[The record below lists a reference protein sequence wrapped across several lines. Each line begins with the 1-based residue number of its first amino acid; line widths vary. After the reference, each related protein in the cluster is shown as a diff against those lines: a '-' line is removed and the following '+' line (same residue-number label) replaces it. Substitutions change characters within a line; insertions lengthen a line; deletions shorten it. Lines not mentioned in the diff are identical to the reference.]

1 MSFREKITHETPYK
15 TYSIQP
21 RKEQDSLK
29 ANHFHSSYHTQPERA
44 SAFTSKGSITLE
56 AAVVV
61 PIFFFAMVCIAGLF
75 EIMAI
80 QTHMRNALYNVGRE
94 WAQKAYVSTLISP
107 REMEQQIVNII
118 GRERLERSMVV
129 EGAEGLDCSRSKNNL
144 FTGELDLSLCYQLN
158 IPVLMFRIPI
168 IFQEETLKV
177 KGWNGYTNSF
187 ILPETEEKVYL
198 TNYGLVYHK
207 DKNCSYLEFSV
218 RAVEATKIQ
227 ELRNVSGGKY
237 YLCLFCKGIPA
248 KGGKLYVT
256 DFGDRYHN
264 SLECS
269 RIKRNVYAV
278 PLDEVYGL
286 GGCSKCVK

>member
-1 MSFREKITHETPYK
+1 MSFRKTITHETPYK
-15 TYSIQP
+15 TVSIQP

-44 SAFTSKGSITLE
+44 SVFTSKGSITLE

-61 PIFFFAMVCIAGLF
+61 PIFFFAMVCISYLF

-80 QTHMRNALYNVGRE
+80 QTDMRNALYNVGRE
-94 WAQKAYVSTLISP
+94 WAQKAYVSTLISHQD
-107 REMEQQIVNII
+107 MEQEIVSII

-129 EGAEGLDCSRSKNNL
+129 AGAEGLDCSRTRNDV
-144 FTGELDLSLCYQLN
+144 FTGELRLSLCYQLN

-168 IFQEETLKV
+168 ISQEETLKV
-177 KGWNGYTNSF
+177 KGWNGYINSF
-187 ILPETEEKVYL
+187 SLPETEEKVYL

-207 DKNCSYLEFSV
+207 DRNCSYLEVSV
-218 RAVEATKIQ
+218 RAVDATKIQ

-237 YLCLFCKGIPA
+237 YPCLFCKNTPS
-248 KGGKLYVT
+248 KGGKLYVS
-256 DFGDRYHN
+256 DFGKRYHN